1 MRVREA
7 VHDASLLVQFAL
19 NQSIQKQA
27 LNKHRDPEE

>member
-1 MRVREA
+1 MRAREA
-7 VHDASLLVQFAL
+7 GRGASLLVQFAL